1 MKFEAI
7 AAAFPAAFAVHVAEE
22 APGFTAWAQRNASD
36 RYSQRDF
43 VRNNALGFLGSV
55 AATAL
60 IRRRE
65 SRSLMLAYYT
75 LVVTQQA
82 LFNAAFHAATT
93 VAFREYSP
101 GLATSVLT
109 VPMWRALTRAA
120 IAEGR
125 LSRRDV
131 AACTT
136 LAGAV
141 HAGVV
146 ARQVFF
152 VGVAKPR

>member
-1 MKFEAI
+1 MTFRKI
-7 AAAFPAAFAVHVAEE
+7 AGSFPLIFAAHVAEE
-22 APGFTAWAQRNASD
+22 APGFTAWARRHASE
-36 RYSQRDF
+36 RYTQRDF
-43 VRNNALGFLGSV
+43 VRNNALGLVGAA

-60 IRRRE
+60 VRRHG
-65 SRSLMLAYYT
+65 SRSLLLAYYT

-82 LFNAAFHAATT
+82 LFNAAFHSVTT

-101 GLATSVLT
+101 GLTTSLLT
-109 VPMWRALTRAA
+109 VPMWRALTQAA
-120 IAEGR
+120 VAEGR

-136 LAGAV
+136 LAGLV
-141 HAGVV
+141 HATVV

-152 VGVAKPR
+152 IGVK